1 VAEKDIRNAGDPT
14 SEILASSG
22 LVTIMGAVLSAV
34 IAVVTLGQG
43 NAALAAVLGTVAV
56 VSFVVSLACFF
67 SDSNRAEEAP
77 LPFPSWLRS
86 DAEPAAEL
94 SAAR

>member
-1 VAEKDIRNAGDPT
+1 VAEKYTRNADDPA
-14 SEILASSG
+14 SEVLATSG
-22 LVTIMGAVLSAV
+22 LVTIMGAVMAAV
-34 IAVVTLGQG
+34 IAVVELGQG
-43 NAALAAVLGTVAV
+43 SAALAGVLGTVSA